1 MLSLVKSSAVLGID
15 AYIVDVEVDL
25 ALGLPMLNTVGL
37 PDAAVKESKERVRAA
52 IKNSGFDFP
61 SRRITV
67 NLAPADIK
75 KEGSAFD
82 LPMAVA
88 ILAASNLIPR
98 ESLSRYVLV
107 GELSLDGRLKP
118 VRGVLPMAV
127 TAREKGFRA
136 VLVPDENASEAAV
149 VDGIDVIPL
158 VSLSQAVSFLRG
170 DTDIS
175 PRQVDRQAIFLSH
188 KQYDV
193 DFIDVRGQSHAK
205 RALEVASAGG
215 HNLIMMGPPGSGKTM
230 LAQRIVTILPE
241 MSFEEAIETTK
252 IHSVAGKMDGKPLVA
267 ARPFRAPH
275 HTISDAGLIG
285 GGTIPNPGEVSL
297 AHNGVLFMDEM
308 PEFKKNALEV
318 LRQPLEDGRVTI
330 SRALMSITYPSR
342 FMLVAAMNPCPCG
355 YLGDQNKPCTCGP
368 LEIRRYRSRIS
379 GPLMDRIDIHIEVP
393 ALNYKELTERPSES
407 SQTVRDRVN
416 RARTVQYERFTGRPY
431 YFNARMP
438 NRDLERFAVLSEE
451 CGKFLEKVMQ
461 ALKLSAR
468 AYSRIIKVSRTI
480 ADLAGDPDIT
490 TNHLAEAVQY
500 RSLDRDAHERR

>member
-1 MLSLVKSSAVLGID
+1 MLSLVKSAAVLGID
-15 AYIVDVEVDL
+15 AYVVDVEVDL

-52 IKNSGFDFP
+52 VKNSGFDFP

-98 ESLSRYVLV
+98 KTLESYMLV

-127 TAREKGFRA
+127 AARDKGFAA
-136 VLVPDENASEAAV
+136 VLVPDANAGEAAV
-149 VDGIDVIPL
+149 VDGIDIIPL
-158 VSLSQAVSFLRG
+158 SSLSQAVSFLRG
-170 DTDIS
+170 EADIP
-175 PRQVDRQAIFLSH
+175 PRQVDRQAIFTAH
-188 KQYDV
+188 KQYDL
-193 DFIDVRGQSHAK
+193 DFVDVRGQSHAK

-252 IHSVAGKMDGKPLVA
+252 IHSVAGKMDGKALVA
-267 ARPFRAPH
+267 VRPFRAPH

-393 ALNYKELTERPSES
+393 ALKYKELTERPSES
-407 SQTVRDRVN
+407 SEAVRERVN
-416 RARTVQYERFTGRPY
+416 RARLVQFERFAGRSY

-438 NRDLERFAVLSEE
+438 NRDLERFAVLSED
-451 CGKFLEKVMQ
+451 CGRFLERVMQ
-461 ALKLSAR
+461 TLKLSAR

-480 ADLAGDPDIT
+480 ADLAGEPSIT
-490 TNHLAEAVQY
+490 TKHLAEAVQY
-500 RSLDRDAHERR
+500 RSLDREAR

>member
-1 MLSLVKSSAVLGID
+1 MLSLVKSGAVLGID
-15 AYIVDVEVDL
+15 AYVVDVEVDL
-25 ALGLPMLNTVGL
+25 SLGLPMLNTVGL

-88 ILAASNLIPR
+88 ILTASNLI
-98 ESLSRYVLV
+98 SKDILAKHLLV
-107 GELSLDGRLKP
+107 GELSLDGRTKP
-118 VRGVLPMAV
+118 IKGVLPMTVA
-127 TAREKGFRA
+127 ARDKGFSSILLPA
-136 VLVPDENASEAAV
+136 ENATEAAV

-158 VSLSQAVSFLRG
+158 RSLAQAVSFLRG
-170 DTDIS
+170 DEAIS
-175 PRQVDRQAIFLSH
+175 PQQVDRQKIFLAH
-188 KQYDV
+188 KRYDV
-193 DFIDVRGQSHAK
+193 DFADVRGQSHAK

-230 LAQRIVTILPE
+230 LAQRIPTILPE

-252 IHSVAGKMDGKPLVA
+252 IHSVAGKMDGRPLIAV
-267 ARPFRAPH
+267 RPFRSPH

-318 LRQPLEDGRVTI
+318 LRQPLEDGKVTI

-355 YLGDQNKPCTCGP
+355 YLGDQNKHCVCTTAD
-368 LEIRRYRSRIS
+368 IRRYRSRIS

-393 ALNYKELTERPSES
+393 AVKYKELTEKPGEPSGDIRE
-407 SQTVRDRVN
+407 RVN
-416 RARTVQYERFTGRPY
+416 RARIVQYERFKDRPY
-431 YFNARMP
+431 FFNARMP
-438 NRDLERFAVLSEE
+438 TRDLERFAPLSDE

-461 ALKLSAR
+461 TLKLSAR
-468 AYSRIIKVSRTI
+468 AYSRIIKVGRTI
-480 ADLAGDPDIT
+480 ADLAGEPEIK

-500 RSLDRDAHERR
+500 RSLDRQGM